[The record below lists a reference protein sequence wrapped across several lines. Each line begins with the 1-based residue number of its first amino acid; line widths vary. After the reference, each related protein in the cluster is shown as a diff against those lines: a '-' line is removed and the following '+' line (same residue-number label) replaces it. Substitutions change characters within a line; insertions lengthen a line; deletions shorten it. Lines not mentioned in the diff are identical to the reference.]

1 MFKSITSGLKN
12 IFGNKYERDVAT
24 YQPLVEEINEIY
36 EGLAALSNDELREK
50 TFHFRS
56 RIAEYLADIDN
67 EVAVLKA
74 KAEDEEDVLL
84 QEQIFAD
91 IDKLLKQRD
100 EEIEVVLKELLPE
113 AFAVVKE
120 TARRFM
126 ENPTLTVQATDHDRA
141 LAANGKKTYVSIAG
155 DQAIWKNNWQAAGG
169 DITWNMLH
177 YDVQLI
183 GGMVLHDGK
192 IAEMQTGEGKTLVAT
207 LPAYLNGLTGL
218 GVHVVTVNDYL
229 ARRDSE
235 WIGPI
240 FEFLFLT
247 IDCIDK
253 YRPHSPERIAAYACD
268 ITYGTNNEFGFD
280 YLRDNM
286 VRSISERVQGKHHYA
301 MVDEVDSVLIDDAR
315 TPLIISGPVA
325 QDSEDQE
332 YLSLKPFVERLLNE
346 QKNIAAE
353 YLNQAKKAFKEGN
366 LGNDEGQAG
375 LALLRAHRGLPK
387 YRPLIKF
394 LSEDGT
400 RVQLQKADNFY
411 MQEQSKNMHIA
422 DEPLLF
428 TIDEKNRQV
437 DLTEHGIEY
446 LSKGQVDP
454 SFFIMPDIATEMVNI
469 DRDNSLDELAKAD
482 AKNRLAQDY
491 SVKSKRIHSM
501 GQLLKAYTLF
511 DREEDYVVM
520 DGQVKIVDEQTGR
533 MMEGRRYSDGLHQAL
548 EAKENVKVGDVT
560 QTYATVTLQNYFRMY
575 HKLAGMTGTAE
586 TEASEF
592 WEIYKLDVVV
602 IPTNRPVTR
611 DDREDMVFKTEREK
625 FNAVVEEIVTL
636 SNAGRPVLVGT
647 TTVDISEKLSRLL
660 KMRGIEHN
668 VLNAKQHQR
677 EAEIVAV
684 AGQAGRVTIATNMA
698 GRGTDIKINDAVK
711 AAGGLAIIGTERH
724 DSRRVDRQLR
734 GRAGRQGD
742 PGSSQFYISLED
754 RLMRLFQSERIAKL
768 MDSMGHKE
776 GEVIQHRMVTKSIER
791 AQTKVEENAFGVR
804 KRLLEYDDVMNIQ
817 REAIYKKRDNALAGD
832 RLTVDLNNMF
842 HGLVEELV
850 YGHKERGDFESFE
863 KACLATIGLDP
874 DLDPDTFAGSPEE
887 ELVDQLKQQFKTFY
901 DRKYQQISEM
911 IMPQIQNVYDTQR
924 DRYKR
929 ILLPFT
935 DGSTHPLNVTA
946 DLEQAVKSKGKSVV
960 RDIQQAVTLSI
971 IDEKWK
977 NHLRSMDEL
986 KDSSQAASFEQ
997 KDPLVVYKMEAYKLF
1012 ESLIMEINE
1021 SVTSYLAKGGLAINT
1036 NVQQAREEKTN
1047 LKATRTNRAA
1057 DEGERM
1063 QRAAA
1068 QSVGQ
1073 SAAQQ
1078 KPETFRRD
1086 DKKVGRNDLCP
1097 CGSGKKYKQ
1106 CHGH

>member
-36 EGLAALSNDELREK
+36 AGLASLSNDELREK
-50 TFHFRS
+50 TLDFRS

-67 EVAVLKA
+67 EVAALKA
-74 KAEDEEDVLL
+74 EAEEMEDVIQ
-84 QEQIFAD
+84 QEQIFAN
-91 IDKLLKQRD
+91 IDKLIKQRD

-126 ENPTLTVQATDHDRA
+126 ENPTLTVKATDHDRV
-141 LAANGKKTYVSIAG
+141 LAANSKKTYVSLSG
-155 DQAIWKNNWQAAGG
+155 DQAIWKNSWQAAGG

-286 VRSISERVQGKHHYA
+286 VRSNSERVQGKHHYA

-469 DRDNSLDELAKAD
+469 DRDSSLDELAKAD

-520 DGQVKIVDEQTGR
+520 GGQGKIVD
-533 MMEGRRYSDGLHQAL
+533 
-548 EAKENVKVGDVT
+548 
-560 QTYATVTLQNYFRMY
+560 
-575 HKLAGMTGTAE
+575 
-586 TEASEF
+586 
-592 WEIYKLDVVV
+592 
-602 IPTNRPVTR
+602 
-611 DDREDMVFKTEREK
+611 
-625 FNAVVEEIVTL
+625 
-636 SNAGRPVLVGT
+636 
-647 TTVDISEKLSRLL
+647 
-660 KMRGIEHN
+660 
-668 VLNAKQHQR
+668 
-677 EAEIVAV
+677 
-684 AGQAGRVTIATNMA
+684 
-698 GRGTDIKINDAVK
+698 
-711 AAGGLAIIGTERH
+711 
-724 DSRRVDRQLR
+724 
-734 GRAGRQGD
+734 
-742 PGSSQFYISLED
+742 
-754 RLMRLFQSERIAKL
+754 
-768 MDSMGHKE
+768 
-776 GEVIQHRMVTKSIER
+776 
-791 AQTKVEENAFGVR
+791 
-804 KRLLEYDDVMNIQ
+804 
-817 REAIYKKRDNALAGD
+817 
-832 RLTVDLNNMF
+832 
-842 HGLVEELV
+842 
-850 YGHKERGDFESFE
+850 
-863 KACLATIGLDP
+863 
-874 DLDPDTFAGSPEE
+874 
-887 ELVDQLKQQFKTFY
+887 
-901 DRKYQQISEM
+901 
-911 IMPQIQNVYDTQR
+911 
-924 DRYKR
+924 
-929 ILLPFT
+929 
-935 DGSTHPLNVTA
+935 
-946 DLEQAVKSKGKSVV
+946 
-960 RDIQQAVTLSI
+960 
-971 IDEKWK
+971 
-977 NHLRSMDEL
+977 
-986 KDSSQAASFEQ
+986 
-997 KDPLVVYKMEAYKLF
+997 
-1012 ESLIMEINE
+1012 
-1021 SVTSYLAKGGLAINT
+1021 
-1036 NVQQAREEKTN
+1036 
-1047 LKATRTNRAA
+1047 
-1057 DEGERM
+1057 
-1063 QRAAA
+1063 
-1068 QSVGQ
+1068 
-1073 SAAQQ
+1073 
-1078 KPETFRRD
+1078 
-1086 DKKVGRNDLCP
+1086 
-1097 CGSGKKYKQ
+1097 
-1106 CHGH
+1106 